1 MQEILDF
8 LLAEKEDDYAEFQR
22 KLMPTVTPEK
32 VLGVRTPKLR
42 AYAKTLIKNEELCEA
57 FLAEL
62 PHEYFDEYQI
72 HVFALSL
79 MKDYDKCMEYTED
92 ILPYIDN
99 WATCD
104 QFSPKVFKKHKDL
117 LLVKINEWINSD
129 KTYTVRFAIG
139 MLMEHFLDEDFDE
152 KYLYVVASVKSEEYY
167 INMMIAWYFATALA
181 KQWDA
186 TILLIESK
194 SLDKWVQNKSI
205 QKARES
211 YRITK
216 EQKEYLKTLK
226 L

>member
-42 AYAKTLIKNEELCEA
+42 AYAKTLIKNEEFCEA
-57 FLAEL
+57 FFAEL

>member
-57 FLAEL
+57 FFAEL

-104 QFSPKVFKKHKDL
+104 QFSPKAFKKHKDL

>member
-57 FLAEL
+57 FFAEL

>member
-57 FLAEL
+57 FFAEL

-92 ILPYIDN
+92 ILPHIDN